1 MDAGEFKRKLDDGVA
16 VAAMLHDVGSPIAS
30 HKKLR
35 SAESP
40 FDRVAGSVTYSG
52 ASPAAL
58 EWLAPRSPGPRLRR
72 HCTTPPATRYAK
84 MPSLLADDDDISTT
98 RTPARLPGS
107 GGGCSISS
115 HLLDDAHHQQHPPPL
130 SPPEV
135 KDERIQAALGLRQI
149 SSSRSPSANG
159 SPNRGEL
166 KRPKGQRRPP
176 TTSVYINLPRR
187 DNLDEDEN
195 TTPTTESQQLPPPH
209 QQQQHQHTP
218 IERTPQ
224 QTPCDVPRKRHRQ
237 HAPPTKPCNCK
248 RSRCLKLY
256 CECFA
261 AGVFCKQCNCCHCLN
276 VIPPSVSAAD
286 ILANATARQERE
298 GPDGPRFEGRVRH
311 CDAGGTPEPV
321 SALSSNSKS
330 SSASRRRH
338 STRRPNAGCFCKR
351 SRCLKKYC
359 ECFEAGALCDASC
372 RCEKCLNFEGSADLA
387 QARAKLSKAEAK
399 LGTALGASPRS
410 GAEIS
415 PAPVATTPASST
427 AVNVVSAQL
436 ETPVNP
442 KKSVAKLAKREAWER
457 TARQAWTETTQ
468 RALQRKTDELVDARQ
483 DADVLA
489 DRATAAAAA
498 ADAAI
503 TAASSSSNRLKADAS
518 PAVEAALRIATAAA
532 VEGTRA
538 SFSLGQSEL
547 ESTRVA
553 RAVAKAA
560 YDAVLETQHEAMAT
574 AAAGWGLAAARAA
587 QRARGRGDRECAVI
601 IEARDTARRAAFS
614 AQHSNDTLNELQA
627 VADQNNLDANRAA
640 CVVHHLARSLD
651 LLRTKLQPTRLRD
664 KLEKHVT
671 YLRDLRARDGEL
683 APGLP
688 IHRPLALRAL
698 QCLPSE
704 DLYGACLVCRDWT
717 TLALDRA
724 LWDFFPNQD
733 STPL

>member
-16 VAAMLHDVGSPIAS
+16 AIFHDVGSPISS

-58 EWLAPRSPGPRLRR
+58 EWLAPRSPRMRR
-72 HCTTPPATRYAK
+72 HCTTPPATRYTK
-84 MPSLLADDDDISTT
+84 MPSLLPDDDDATTT
-98 RTPARLPGS
+98 RTPARLPGGS
-107 GGGCSISS
+107 LSS
-115 HLLDDAHHQQHPPPL
+115 EVLDDAPL
-130 SPPEV
+130 SPDV
-135 KDERIQAALGLRQI
+135 KDEQMEQAALVMRQI

-166 KRPKGQRRPP
+166 KRPKAVRRPH
-176 TTSVYINLPRR
+176 TVSVYCSMPRR
-187 DNLDEDEN
+187 DMLDEDEN
-195 TTPTTESQQLPPPH
+195 TTPTTEPQHLPPPPLLQH
-209 QQQQHQHTP
+209 QQQHTP
-218 IERTPQ
+218 IDRTPQ
-224 QTPCDVPRKRHRQ
+224 QTPCDLPRKRHRQ

-261 AGVFCKQCNCCHCLN
+261 AGVFCNQCNCCHCLN
-276 VIPPSVSAAD
+276 VIPPSVSTAD
-286 ILANATARQERE
+286 IMANATARQERD

-321 SALSSNSKS
+321 SALSSTSKS

-359 ECFEAGALCDASC
+359 ECFEAGALCDAAC

-387 QARAKLSKAEAK
+387 HARAKLSKAEAK
-399 LGTALGASPRS
+399 LVASLGASPRS
-410 GAEIS
+410 SATIS

-427 AVNVVSAQL
+427 AVKVVSAQL

-468 RALQRKTDELVDARQ
+468 RALQRKSDELAGARQ
-483 DADVLA
+483 DADLLA
-489 DRATAAAAA
+489 DRASAAAAA
-498 ADAAI
+498 ADAAS

-538 SFSLGQSEL
+538 SFSLGQSER
-547 ESTRVA
+547 EEARVA

-560 YDAVLETQHEAMAT
+560 YDAVLETQHETMAT

-587 QRARGRGDRECAVI
+587 QRARCLGDQECAVVI
-601 IEARDTARRAAFS
+601 QARDTARRAAFS
-614 AQHSNDTLNELQA
+614 APPSIDTLNELKA
-627 VADQNNLDANRAA
+627 VADQSSLDASRAA
-640 CVVHHLARSLD
+640 SVVHHLAMSFDVLC
-651 LLRTKLQPTRLRD
+651 TKLQPTRLRD
-664 KLEKHVT
+664 KLEKHVA
-671 YLRDLRARDGEL
+671 YLRDLRVRDGEL

-724 LWDFFPNQD
+724 LWAFFQNQD
-733 STPL
+733 STPI